1 MDMSITLIVVIIS
14 QFVSISNI
22 KSYTLKI
29 YNFYV
34 NFTSIKLEKNN
45 QAISLNNLMIAQ
57 FLYFQ
62 IFPLN
67 S

>member
-1 MDMSITLIVVIIS
+1 MDMLITLIVVIIS

-34 NFTSIKLEKNN
+34 NFASIKLEKNN

-57 FLYFQ
+57 FLCFQ
-62 IFPLN
+62 NI
-67 S
+67 ST